1 MATDIVEAKE
11 LLQPFFRKIQLRD
24 QLGLE
29 EQAAIAS
36 AAAERMHFAAGQDLV
51 SEGDRPVRSMLL
63 TSGYTCRYRTLPDG
77 QRQITSIHIPGDF
90 IDLHSFLLKE
100 MDHAVG
106 ALGPCTIITFPHP
119 NLVKVTEQFP
129 HLTRLLW
136 LLTLLD
142 GAIHREWLVGMGRL
156 SAQQRTGHLIC
167 ETYVRLK
174 AIGLASGESF
184 AFPITQ
190 IALAD
195 ALGISTVHVNR
206 VIQDLRQSGLIQWEN
221 GAVTILDWPRLLEM
235 SQFDDA
241 YLHLVQ
247 EPR

>member
-1 MATDIVEAKE
+1 M
-11 LLQPFFRKIQLRD
+11 
-24 QLGLE
+24 
-29 EQAAIAS
+29 
-36 AAAERMHFAAGQDLV
+36 
-51 SEGDRPVRSMLL
+51 
-63 TSGYTCRYRTLPDG
+63 
-77 QRQITSIHIPGDF
+77 
-90 IDLHSFLLKE
+90 
-100 MDHAVG
+100 
-106 ALGPCTIITFPHP
+106 
-119 NLVKVTEQFP
+119 KVTEQFP

-167 ETYVRLK
+167 ETYIRLR

-184 AFPITQ
+184 PFPVTQ

-221 GAVTILDWPRLLEM
+221 GTVTILDWPRLLEM
-235 SQFDDA
+235 SQFDDG